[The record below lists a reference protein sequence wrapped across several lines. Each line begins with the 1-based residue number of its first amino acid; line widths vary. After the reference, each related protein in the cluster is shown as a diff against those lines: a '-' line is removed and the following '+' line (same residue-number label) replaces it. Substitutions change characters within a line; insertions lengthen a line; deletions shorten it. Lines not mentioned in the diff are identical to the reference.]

1 MRTVHYPQDLRMTT
15 YDDSPTPVLSQ
26 AQAQANNTSIE
37 AYLRHYMDLS
47 NPGYATLIT
56 GDWGAGK
63 SYFIKKT
70 IPEKTR
76 FYISLFGLTSTQE
89 VYASVF
95 SAMYPTKAKIKKA
108 TGSLEGAGLSTPIG
122 GLELGGML
130 SGLASAFIKDKV
142 DHSRVLIFDDLERCQ
157 IDINDLLGVIN
168 NYVEHHGCR
177 VIVIAHDEKLKA
189 GFASSKEKL
198 FGQTL
203 TVAADFLSA
212 YGHFTQNLPI
222 QAEPL
227 VLFRQHKEAILDV
240 VIQSGLQ
247 SLRVLKHILEDLSRI
262 YASLTASQRDNSEAI
277 ENLSK
282 LYTAYA
288 IPARLGELSAEDIR
302 TRANARTN
310 YYLRLHLKQADE
322 TVKPALVSIA
332 SRHPNLNLSD
342 TVLSDSLLENMLFK
356 GIFSVSDIQQW
367 LAQSRYY
374 AAPEEMQSWRAFM
387 DIDSYDHE
395 TAQKVIDNL
404 NEDFLSGGIKN
415 RSEILHLFGIQLML
429 SENKINGDSVEE
441 VTQRCKH
448 YLDRLVK
455 AGELEPAP
463 RHLYRNDRSH
473 RSYGGFAYWVTDG
486 YKANFIEL
494 ESYLEDC
501 EEKMLRASYPAT
513 ADRLLGLL
521 SSDSNQFIKLLSREG
536 YEGTCYSYV
545 PVLQSIRPEDFVKCF
560 ADLPPHLWW
569 PVNSALRGRYSAGEL
584 HRELREELEWVES
597 IMHEFTKLEAASPPL
612 LSFRLRRSIPW
623 ALNEL
628 TKDVR
633 NHGES

>member
-1 MRTVHYPQDLRMTT
+1 MTT
-15 YDDSPTPVLSQ
+15 HDDNLAPVLPQ
-26 AQAQANNTSIE
+26 AQAQTNNESIE
-37 AYLRHYMDLS
+37 AYLRYYIDFS

-63 SYFIKKT
+63 SYLIKKA
-70 IPEKTR
+70 IPEKAR
-76 FYISLFGLTSTQE
+76 FYVSLFGLTSTQE

-108 TGSLEGAGLSTPIG
+108 IGSLEGAGLSTPFG
-122 GLELGGML
+122 GLELGAML
-130 SGLASAFIKDKV
+130 SGLASAFMKDKV

-157 IDINDLLGVIN
+157 INTNDLLGVIN

-177 VIVIAHDEKLKA
+177 VIVIAHDERLKA

-212 YGHFTQNLPI
+212 YDHFTQHNHI
-222 QAEPL
+222 QPELLA
-227 VLFRQHKEAILDV
+227 LFRQHREAILNT

-247 SLRVLKHILEDLSRI
+247 SLRVLKHILGDLSRI
-262 YASLTASQRDNSEAI
+262 YNSLTDSQRNNSEAI

-288 IPARLGELSAEDIR
+288 IPTRLGELSAEDIR

-310 YYLRLHLKQADE
+310 YFLRFHLKQVDD

-332 SRHPNLNLSD
+332 SRHPNIDLSD
-342 TVLSDSLLENMLFK
+342 TVLSDSLLEDMLFS
-356 GIFSVSDIQQW
+356 GIFSAPDIQKW
-367 LAQSRYY
+367 LIKSRYY

-387 DIDSYDHE
+387 EIDSYDHE
-395 TAQKVIDNL
+395 TAQKVIENL
-404 NEDFLSGGIKN
+404 NEDFLSGSIKN

-429 SENKINGDSVEE
+429 SERKINGDSVEE
-441 VTQRCKH
+441 TTQRCRD
-448 YLDRLVK
+448 YLDRLMK
-455 AGELEPAP
+455 AGELAPAP
-463 RHLYRNDRSH
+463 KHLYRNDRSH
-473 RSYGGFAYWVTDG
+473 RSYGGYAYWVTDDC
-486 YKANFIEL
+486 KADFIEL

-501 EEKMLRASYPAT
+501 EEKTLRASYPAT
-513 ADRLLGLL
+513 ADHLLSLL
-521 SSDSNQFIKLLSREG
+521 SSDSNQFVELLSREG
-536 YEGTCYSYV
+536 YKGTSYSYV
-545 PVLQSIRPEDFVKCF
+545 PVLQSIKPEDFVNCF
-560 ADLPPHLWW
+560 AELPPHLWR
-569 PVNSALRGRYSAGEL
+569 PVSSTLSERYSAGQL

-597 IMHEFTKLEAASPPL
+597 IMSEFANLQAASPPL
-612 LSFRLRRSIPW
+612 LSFRLDRNIPW

-628 TKDVR
+628 ANDVR
-633 NHGES
+633 NHGQT